1 MAIATRPPAT
11 APTRPP
17 TRPAP
22 TAAHPRGRPVAT
34 VATVGLGVGL
44 GYLVSRS
51 GTPHWQLVRLLVTAG
66 LTGVALLGQWR
77 LGATGRALLALASG
91 LVGTAVGLGIAVPH
105 LAKSGMMLTTA
116 AGILTLASGVVLLVL
131 GGASLVRRARPWHRL
146 VVVPALLVAL
156 FVSVWTLGQATLAT
170 NVPRTEVG
178 AAIPADRGLA
188 YADVAFGTADGVTLR
203 GWYVPSDN
211 GAAVVLLHGAGST
224 RSNVLDHAAVLADH
238 GYGVLAFD
246 ARGHGGSEGRAMD
259 FGWYGDDDV
268 AAAVS
273 FLVEQPDVDADR
285 IAAVGMSMGG
295 EEAVGAAAADDRI
308 RAVVAEGAQQRVA
321 ADKRW
326 LSDEYGPAGWL
337 QEQLDRLTFAATD
350 LLTEARP
357 PIALRDAVAA
367 TRAPVLLIA
376 AGDEP
381 DEAHSARFVQEGSPA
396 TVEVWVVPGAGH
408 TDGLATSPA
417 AWERRVTGFLA
428 EALDL
433 GLERG

>member
-1 MAIATRPPAT
+1 MAIATRPPT
-11 APTRPP
+11 AAPARPP
-17 TRPAP
+17 TRPASHSRSRSVAALA
-22 TAAHPRGRPVAT
+22 TA
-34 VATVGLGVGL
+34 GLGIGL
-44 GYLVSRS
+44 AYLVAWS
-51 GTPHWQLVRLLVTAG
+51 GTPLWQVARLLVVAGFTA
-66 LTGVALLGQWR
+66 VALVGHHR
-77 LGATGRALLALASG
+77 LGATGRALLALVSG
-91 LVGTAVGLGIAVPH
+91 LVGTAVGVGIAGPH
-105 LAKSGMMLTTA
+105 VAKAGLTLTTA
-116 AGILTLASGVVLLVL
+116 AGILTLACGLVLLAL
-131 GGASLVRRARPWHRL
+131 GAASLVRRARPWHRL
-146 VVVPALLVAL
+146 VVVPALLAAL

-170 NVPRTEVG
+170 NVPATEVG

-203 GWYVPSDN
+203 GWYVPSTN

-224 RSNVLDHAAVLADH
+224 RSNVLDHAAVLAGH

-246 ARGHGGSEGRAMD
+246 ARGHGASEGRAMD

-273 FLVEQPDVDADR
+273 FLVDQPDVDADR

-321 ADKRW
+321 ADKSW

-337 QEQLDRLTFAATD
+337 QEQLDRVTFAATD
-350 LLTEARP
+350 LLTDARP

-367 TRAPVLLIA
+367 GAPTPVLLIA
-376 AGDEP
+376 AGEEP
-381 DEAHSARFVQEGSPA
+381 DEAHSARFIQEGSPA

-428 EALDL
+428 EALDMAPA
-433 GLERG
+433 RG